1 MKKIRLLSIFS
12 ILVVL
17 VSAAILTGC
26 GAGSSA
32 TASAINAAGGGVGTV
47 SSVTVT
53 DSIETS
59 GSLDADQLAKLT
71 WKTSGIVDEVK
82 VTVGQQVKA
91 GEVLATL
98 KADSV
103 PASIAAAQAELVTA
117 QRNLEDVKSSN
128 LATAQTQVAL
138 ATAQEAYDTAKNK
151 VDALD
156 YQRATPE
163 MIKYAESQLTMA
175 QEAVDREQHAFN
187 QVSDK
192 ASNDPVYASAYSR
205 LYDAQK
211 AYRSALANLNWYK
224 GSPTDNDVAETLA
237 NFALTEA
244 QLEDAQ
250 REWVRLK
257 DGPDPNDVAAAQ
269 AKVDAAQATVNSM
282 AIIAPFDGEIIA
294 VLASPNNLVDA
305 GDTAVVIVNPDTLKV
320 EAQVDESDISRVS
333 VGNTATIT
341 MDTLPDTTLTG
352 HVTMVDPMGNS
363 VSGLVKYTVVM
374 ALDPTDV
381 TPLFGATTD
390 VTLVTSDPRV
400 MLAVPLGA
408 VATDTTGEYV
418 MRVTANGG
426 VERVAVVS
434 DSIQG
439 DLVAVIG
446 DLQEGD
452 QVQII
457 TDTTSSSSDQEG
469 FPGGGPGGGI
479 FVP

>member
-175 QEAVDREQHAFN
+175 QEAVDREQQAFN

-211 AYRSALANLNWYK
+211 ASRSALANLNWYK

-237 NFALTEA
+237 NLALTEA

-250 REWVRLK
+250 REWERLK
-257 DGPDPNDVAAAQ
+257 DGPDPNDVAAWN
-269 AKVDAAQATVNSM
+269 KVMNLDR
-282 AIIAPFDGEIIA
+282 FD
-294 VLASPNNLVDA
+294 LA
-305 GDTAVVIVNPDTLKV
+305 
-320 EAQVDESDISRVS
+320 
-333 VGNTATIT
+333 
-341 MDTLPDTTLTG
+341 
-352 HVTMVDPMGNS
+352 
-363 VSGLVKYTVVM
+363 
-374 ALDPTDV
+374 
-381 TPLFGATTD
+381 
-390 VTLVTSDPRV
+390 
-400 MLAVPLGA
+400 
-408 VATDTTGEYV
+408 
-418 MRVTANGG
+418 
-426 VERVAVVS
+426 
-434 DSIQG
+434 
-439 DLVAVIG
+439 
-446 DLQEGD
+446 
-452 QVQII
+452 
-457 TDTTSSSSDQEG
+457 
-469 FPGGGPGGGI
+469 
-479 FVP
+479 